1 MKTQFGTTFFDSFKR
16 MIDREKWYW
25 KTWDFFRYDI
35 PRFFRNLWLF
45 RKNLWN
51 HTWYNG
57 DGSVLPWVKTAVDDM
72 AWRIEKHGHEIEE
85 SRLKKVAKMRRLS
98 YLIDVCVKDDF
109 IEEAEKEMGFEYIYR
124 DFEFEEIPDRTYD
137 NPLGEKNE
145 KLYLLKEDQTPREKE
160 SNSKLLK
167 RAHEIEKEYWEE
179 LCAII
184 KGPDYDAL
192 RDSDEDWD
200 VKYDGSDLRAWW
212 D

>member
-1 MKTQFGTTFFDSFKR
+1 METQFGTTFFDSFKR
-16 MIDREKWYW
+16 MTDRQRWYW
-25 KTWDFFRYDI
+25 KTWDLFRYDI

-72 AWRIEKHGHEIEE
+72 SWRIEKHGHEVEE
-85 SRLKKVAKMRRLS
+85 SRLKKVAKMKRLS

-145 KLYLLKEDQTPREKE
+145 KLYLLKENQTPEEKE